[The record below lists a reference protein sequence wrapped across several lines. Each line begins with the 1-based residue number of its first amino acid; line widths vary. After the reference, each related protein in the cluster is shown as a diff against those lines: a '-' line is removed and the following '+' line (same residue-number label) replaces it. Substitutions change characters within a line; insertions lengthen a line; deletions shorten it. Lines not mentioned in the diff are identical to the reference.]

1 MEIGESVQNTKIY
14 EATAKEPEQHAF
26 VAAMVEVEDDVKQ
39 SRIEPATG
47 NISPRG
53 GKGGQGGGAT
63 QEIPKS
69 VPCCREPCQRLVEDV
84 VLMNHKQGEQCHWQ
98 ELC

>member
-26 VAAMVEVEDDVKQ
+26 ADAMVEVEDDVKQ

-47 NISPRG
+47 DISLRG
-53 GKGGQGGGAT
+53 GNGGHGKENSQ
-63 QEIPKS
+63 
-69 VPCCREPCQRLVEDV
+69 V
-84 VLMNHKQGEQCHWQ
+84 CHM
-98 ELC
+98 